1 MSFITTNSEGENIP
15 VKETLVEA
23 VNIINFITSPTL
35 SMRTGLFK
43 GQGRPVDLNVGE
55 RGCFLEMV
63 LDSTLQL
70 TS

>member
-1 MSFITTNSEGENIP
+1 M
-15 VKETLVEA
+15 KETLVEA

-43 GQGRPVDLNVGE
+43 GQGRPVDLNVRE
-55 RGCFLEMV
+55 RGWFLEMV